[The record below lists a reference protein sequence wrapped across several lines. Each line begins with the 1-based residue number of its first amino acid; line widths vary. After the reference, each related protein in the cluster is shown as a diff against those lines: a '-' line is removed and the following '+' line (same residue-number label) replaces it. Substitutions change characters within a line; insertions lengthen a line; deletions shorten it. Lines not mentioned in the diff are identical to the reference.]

1 MLFAVAAFGDG
12 IIVSLRALAESTPT
26 DRRAAVDATSLELSD
41 WMVAV
46 SALQEQSGVSF
57 TPQLQEIATLARRC
71 PDDYGIRMSVL
82 RAASGYLQKWA
93 R

>member
-1 MLFAVAAFGDG
+1 
-12 IIVSLRALAESTPT
+12 
-26 DRRAAVDATSLELSD
+26 
-41 WMVAV
+41 MVAV